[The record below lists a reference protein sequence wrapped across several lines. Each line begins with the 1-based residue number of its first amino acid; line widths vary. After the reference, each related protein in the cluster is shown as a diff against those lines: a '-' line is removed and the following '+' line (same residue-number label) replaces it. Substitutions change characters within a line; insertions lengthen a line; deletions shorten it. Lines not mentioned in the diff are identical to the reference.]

1 MPNLSK
7 ASRARLATTD
17 PALQA
22 IAHEAIKTFDFMV
35 VCGHR
40 GQAEQEDCVR
50 RGTSRVHWPKS
61 KHNKQPSLAMDC
73 APWVA
78 GKIEWNDRE
87 LYASMAATIKAA
99 AKKLGKSIVWGGD
112 WKSFV
117 DLPHFEIRAS
127 SEFRESC
134 ESPSLDSL
142 MRPQPS
148 PSVEDLM
155 RPQPITEAEGGG
167 KELIV
172 PEKPLYSAEINAAA
186 LRFNLPVRLIQAM
199 ILIESGGLPW
209 AMRYEPEFYDKY
221 VAQREIKPLRP
232 CSEATERRGRAT
244 SWGLMQIMGETARS
258 VGFARPYL
266 SELCAPD
273 VGLLW
278 ACSYLEHLKNR
289 FVAWGWSAVVA
300 AYNGGPG
307 AVLGAEQFTNPEYPR
322 KVLAAL
328 GGEWPA

>member
-1 MPNLSK
+1 MPSFSK
-7 ASRARLATTD
+7 TSLTRLAECHPD
-17 PALQA
+17 LQA

-50 RGTSRVHWPKS
+50 RGTSRVHWAKS

-78 GKIEWNDRE
+78 GKIEWNDRA
-87 LYASMAATIKAA
+87 LYARMAAAIKAA
-99 AKKLGKSIVWGGD
+99 AEKLGVGIVWGGD
-112 WKSFV
+112 WKGFV
-117 DLPHFEIRAS
+117 DMPHFE
-127 SEFRESC
+127 
-134 ESPSLDSL
+134 LK
-142 MRPQPS
+142 
-148 PSVEDLM
+148 
-155 RPQPITEAEGGG
+155 EAEGGG

-209 AMRYEPEFYDKY
+209 AMRYEPAFFDKY
-221 VAQREIKPLRP
+221 VAPREIKPLRP

-258 VGFARPYL
+258 VGFDRPYL

-278 ACSYLEHLKNR
+278 ACSYLGRLRDR
-289 FVAWGWSAVVA
+289 FLVSHDWAAVVA

-307 AVLGAEQFTNPEYPR
+307 AVLGPESFTNPEYPR

-328 GGEWPA
+328 GGQWPA